1 MNHPIDL
8 YVEAQ
13 NKLKEGKRDEAAQKL
28 SQALGSEKV
37 TQPIKN
43 GIGKLLTKETYA
55 HEVVLG
61 IMESECRRVRNSRQK

>member
-1 MNHPIDL
+1 MKHPIDL

-13 NKLKEGKRDEAAQKL
+13 DNLREGKRDEAAEKL
-28 SQALGSEKV
+28 SQALGSDKV

-43 GIGKLLTKETYA
+43 GIDKLLYPGTYA

-61 IMESECRRVRNSRQK
+61 IMESEIRRTRNDR